1 MSSSPARR
9 FRRKMERDVKK
20 HIKTKQ
26 TYLDVPTEQDIQDY
40 INNKLK
46 ELKLESNGLQLQE
59 TNKS

>member
-1 MSSSPARR
+1 
-9 FRRKMERDVKK
+9 MERDVKK

>member
-1 MSSSPARR
+1 MSSSANRR

>member
-1 MSSSPARR
+1 MSSSANRR

-20 HIKTKQ
+20 HMKTKQ

-46 ELKLESNGLQLQE
+46 ELKLEPNVQLQE
-59 TNKS
+59 TT